1 MYICR
6 KEEMEKLSVVIITG
20 NEERNIERCLA
31 SVQSVADEIIVV
43 DSLSTDKTEEICRKF
58 AVTFV
63 SQKWLGYSEQKNYAN
78 SLASYDFILSID
90 ADEVLSEELIQSI
103 LQEKNAGFPAKAY
116 DFNRLTYFC
125 GKPVKHCGWNHDYR
139 VRLWQKN
146 LAKWKGEIHELL
158 SFETP
163 IPVKRLSGDML
174 HYSFHSIEQHIDQV
188 NKFSTLS
195 AQAKFKKGKKSS
207 IFAIVLQPIWRFI
220 RMYFFQ
226 LGFLDG
232 FTGLIVSADSAYAV
246 FLKYSK
252 LYILTKKK

>member
-1 MYICR
+1 
-6 KEEMEKLSVVIITG
+6 MEKLSVVIITG

-31 SVQSVADEIIVV
+31 SVQSVADEVIVV
-43 DSLSTDKTEEICRKF
+43 DSLSTDRTEEICKKF
-58 AVTFV
+58 NVNFV

-78 SLASYDFILSID
+78 SLTNNNFILSID
-90 ADEVLSEELIQSI
+90 ADEVLSEDLIQSI
-103 LQEKNAGFPAKAY
+103 LKEKNAGFPAKAY

-125 GKPVKHCGWNHDYR
+125 GKPVNHCGWNHDYR
-139 VRLWQKN
+139 VRLWQKD

-158 SFETP
+158 SFETQ
-163 IPVKRLSGDML
+163 IPVVRLSGNMH

-195 AQAKFKKGKKSS
+195 AQAKFNKGKKSS
-207 IFAIVLQPIWRFI
+207 ILAILFQPLWRFV

-232 FTGLIVSADSAYAV
+232 FTGLIVCADSAYAV

-252 LYILTKKK
+252 LYLLNKQR